1 VWVSRRWR
9 GSIANLEPH
18 EHDAIG
24 WFGKEQLGGLS
35 FADPSYLEMLQGLLS
50 A

>member
-1 VWVSRRWR
+1 VQ
-9 GSIANLEPH
+9 PH

-24 WFGKEQLGGLS
+24 WFTAAQVAELKL
-35 FADPSYLEMLQGLLS
+35 ADPCYLAVLRRLLS

>member
-1 VWVSRRWR
+1 VWVSRHWR
-9 GSIANLEPH
+9 GSIANLQRE

-24 WFGKEQLGGLS
+24 WFGKEELGALS
-35 FADPSYLEMLQGLLS
+35 LADPSYLGLLRGLLS

>member
-1 VWVSRRWR
+1 MS
-9 GSIANLEPH
+9 SLQPH

-24 WFGKEQLGGLS
+24 WFGAAQVEGLKL
-35 FADPSYLEMLQGLLS
+35 ADPSYLTVLRHLLS

>member
-1 VWVSRRWR
+1 MQ
-9 GSIANLEPH
+9 PH

-24 WFGKEQLGGLS
+24 WFGSSQVEGLKL
-35 FADPSYLEMLQGLLS
+35 ADPSYLAVLRHLLN